1 MDQNRIFERLAAF
14 EGWLH
19 ENGRAAGTQEKYLR
33 DVRAFAEWAGG
44 RPLTRELA
52 LAWREHLLTR
62 CKAVTVNSMLAAVN
76 SFLRFAGHFSLR
88 RSAEGQ
94 RILCQVNGQPH
105 EIVMPCPSA
114 ADAEVVIAREGGRLV
129 MRLSGGKSSRPPLP

>member
-19 ENGRAAGTQEKYLR
+19 ENGRAMGTREKYLR
-33 DVRAFAEWAGG
+33 DVRAFADWANG

-52 LAWREHLLTR
+52 LA
-62 CKAVTVNSMLAAVN
+62 MLAAVN
-76 SFLRFAGHFSLR
+76 SFLRFDVRFSLR

-94 RILCQVNGQPH
+94 LILCQVNGQPH

-114 ADAEVVIAREGGRLV
+114 ADAEVVIAREGRRLV
-129 MRLSGGKSSRPPLP
+129 MRLSGGKSSHPPLP

>member
-1 MDQNRIFERLAAF
+1 MEQNRIFERLAAF
-14 EGWLH
+14 EGWLR
-19 ENGRAAGTQEKYLR
+19 ENGCAVGTREKYLR
-33 DVRAFAEWAGG
+33 DVRSFAEWAGG

-62 CKAVTVNSMLAAVN
+62 CKTVTVNSMLAAVN
-76 SFLRFAGHFSLR
+76 SFLRFAGRFSLF

-94 RILCQVNGQPH
+94 RIAVCLNGRPH

-114 ADAEVVIAREGGRLV
+114 VDAEVVVARECGRMV
-129 MRLSGGKSSRPPLP
+129 MRLSGEKSSHPPLP

>member
-19 ENGRAAGTQEKYLR
+19 ENGRAMGTREKYLR
-33 DVRAFAEWAGG
+33 DVRSFADWANG

-52 LAWREHLLTR
+52 LA
-62 CKAVTVNSMLAAVN
+62 MLAAVN
-76 SFLRFAGHFSLR
+76 SFLRFDVRFSLH

-94 RILCQVNGQPH
+94 LILCQVNGQPH

-114 ADAEVVIAREGGRLV
+114 ADAEVVIAREGRRLV
-129 MRLSGGKSSRPPLP
+129 MRLSGGKSSHPPLP

>member
-1 MDQNRIFERLAAF
+1 MEQNRIFERLAAF

-19 ENGRAAGTQEKYLR
+19 ENGRAMGTREKYLR
-33 DVRAFAEWAGG
+33 DVRAFADWAHG

-52 LAWREHLLTR
+52 LA
-62 CKAVTVNSMLAAVN
+62 MLAAVN
-76 SFLRFAGHFSLR
+76 SFLCFDVHFSLH

-94 RILCQVNGQPH
+94 LILCQVNGQPH

-114 ADAEVVIAREGGRLV
+114 VDAEVVVAQESGRLV
-129 MRLSGGKSSRPPLP
+129 MRLSGGKSSHPPLP

>member
-19 ENGRAAGTQEKYLR
+19 ENERAMGTREKYLR
-33 DVRAFAEWAGG
+33 DVRAFADWANG

-52 LAWREHLLTR
+52 LA
-62 CKAVTVNSMLAAVN
+62 MLAAVN
-76 SFLRFAGHFSLR
+76 SFLRFDVHFSLR

-94 RILCQVNGQPH
+94 CIAVCLNGQPH

-114 ADAEVVIAREGGRLV
+114 ADAEVVIARESGRLV
-129 MRLSGGKSSRPPLP
+129 MRLSGGKSSHPPLP

>member
-1 MDQNRIFERLAAF
+1 MEQNRIFERLAAF

-33 DVRAFAEWAGG
+33 DVRSFADWAHG
-44 RPLTRELA
+44 RPHTRELA
-52 LAWREHLLTR
+52 LAWREHLLTH
-62 CKAVTVNSMLAAVN
+62 CKAVTVNSILTAVH
-76 SFLRFAGHFSLR
+76 SFLRFAGRFSLR

-94 RILCQVNGQPH
+94 RIAVCLNGQPH

-114 ADAEVVIAREGGRLV
+114 VDAEVVVAREGGRLI
-129 MRLSGGKSSRPPLP
+129 MELSKDKK

>member
-1 MDQNRIFERLAAF
+1 MEQNRIFERLAAF

-19 ENGRAAGTQEKYLR
+19 ENGRAMGTREKYLR

-52 LAWREHLLTR
+52 LA
-62 CKAVTVNSMLAAVN
+62 MLAAVN

-94 RILCQVNGQPH
+94 RIAVCLNGQSH

-114 ADAEVVIAREGGRLV
+114 ADAEVVIARESGRLV
-129 MRLSGGKSSRPPLP
+129 MRLSGGKSSHPPLP

>member
-19 ENGRAAGTQEKYLR
+19 ENGRAMGTREKYLR
-33 DVRAFAEWAGG
+33 DVRAFADWANG

-52 LAWREHLLTR
+52 LA
-62 CKAVTVNSMLAAVN
+62 MLAAVN
-76 SFLRFAGHFSLR
+76 SFLRFDVRFSLR

-94 RILCQVNGQPH
+94 LILCQVNGQPH
-105 EIVMPCPSA
+105 EIVA
-114 ADAEVVIAREGGRLV
+114 ACNIKCERTNTTSNDGYAFYRIYFFTIKSPKAQGGRENEA
-129 MRLSGGKSSRPPLP
+129 RFF

>member
-1 MDQNRIFERLAAF
+1 MEQNRIFERLAAF

-19 ENGRAAGTQEKYLR
+19 ENGRAMGTREKYLR
-33 DVRAFAEWAGG
+33 DVRAFADWANG

-52 LAWREHLLTR
+52 LA
-62 CKAVTVNSMLAAVN
+62 MLAAVN
-76 SFLRFAGHFSLR
+76 SFLRFDVHFSPH

-94 RILCQVNGQPH
+94 LILCQVNGQPH

-129 MRLSGGKSSRPPLP
+129 MRLSGGKSSRPPRP

>member
-14 EGWLH
+14 EGWLR
-19 ENGRAAGTQEKYLR
+19 ENGCAVGTQEKYLR
-33 DVRAFAEWAGG
+33 DVRSFAEWAGG

-62 CKAVTVNSMLAAVN
+62 CKTVTVNSMLAAVN

-94 RILCQVNGQPH
+94 RILCQVNGRPH

-114 ADAEVVIAREGGRLV
+114 VDAEVVIAREGGRLV
-129 MRLSGGKSSRPPLP
+129 MRPSGRKSSHPPLP

>member
-19 ENGRAAGTQEKYLR
+19 ENGRAMGTREKYLR
-33 DVRAFAEWAGG
+33 DVRAFADWANG

-52 LAWREHLLTR
+52 LA
-62 CKAVTVNSMLAAVN
+62 MLAAVN
-76 SFLRFAGHFSLR
+76 SFLRFDVHFSLR

-94 RILCQVNGQPH
+94 RIAVCLNGQPH

-114 ADAEVVIAREGGRLV
+114 VDAEVVVAREGGRLV
-129 MRLSGGKSSRPPLP
+129 MRLSGEKSSHPPLP

>member
-1 MDQNRIFERLAAF
+1 MEQNRIFERLAAF
-14 EGWLH
+14 GGWLH
-19 ENGRAAGTQEKYLR
+19 ENGRAMGTREKYLR
-33 DVRAFAEWAGG
+33 DVRAFADWANG

-62 CKAVTVNSMLAAVN
+62 CKAVTVNSILTAVN
-76 SFLRFAGHFSLR
+76 SFLRFAGRFSLR

-94 RILCQVNGQPH
+94 RIAVCLNGQPH

-114 ADAEVVIAREGGRLV
+114 VDAEVVVAREGGRLV
-129 MRLSGGKSSRPPLP
+129 MRLSGGKSSHPPLP

>member
-1 MDQNRIFERLAAF
+1 MEQNRIFERLAAF

-19 ENGRAAGTQEKYLR
+19 ENGRAMGTREKYLR
-33 DVRAFAEWAGG
+33 DVRAFADWANG

-52 LAWREHLLTR
+52 LA
-62 CKAVTVNSMLAAVN
+62 MLAAVN
-76 SFLRFAGHFSLR
+76 SFLRFDVRFSLR

-94 RILCQVNGQPH
+94 CILCQVNGQPH

-114 ADAEVVIAREGGRLV
+114 ADAEVVIAREGGRLI
-129 MRLSGGKSSRPPLP
+129 MELSKDKK

>member
-1 MDQNRIFERLAAF
+1 MEQNRIFERLAAF
-14 EGWLH
+14 EGWMH
-19 ENGRAAGTQEKYLR
+19 ENGRAMGTREKYLR

-62 CKAVTVNSMLAAVN
+62 CKAVTVNSILAAVN
-76 SFLRFAGHFSLR
+76 SFLRFDVHFSLH

-94 RILCQVNGQPH
+94 LILCQVNGQPH

-129 MRLSGGKSSRPPLP
+129 MRLSGEKSSHSPLP